1 MMEYEDEREAVLMM
15 TEACNSNCIMC
26 PMSSDARKRGNR
38 LSEKEAEEELS
49 HLCKDTEHID
59 ITGGEPFLNAP
70 LVLDVMK
77 RLNEQHAQI
86 PVQILTNG
94 RALSL
99 PSIQKAI
106 AQLITSRYR
115 FAIPIHAGNAALHDN
130 ITQTPGSFEQT
141 MRGLTFLSSTPAQ
154 IEIRIVGHRLN
165 MDHLAELC
173 DTLLQSGI
181 RIHVVN
187 FIAMEMNGSA
197 ARNRELLWVDYKAF
211 FEKAK
216 PIIRRLI
223 HHGIDVGLYDFPL
236 CAVEPAYWSLAKK
249 SITGWKVRYP
259 EGCAQCDEKAACGG
273 VFRST
278 ALLGLCPVYPIKY
291 KEK

>member
-1 MMEYEDEREAVLMM
+1 
-15 TEACNSNCIMC
+15 
-26 PMSSDARKRGNR
+26 
-38 LSEKEAEEELS
+38 
-49 HLCKDTEHID
+49 
-59 ITGGEPFLNAP
+59 
-70 LVLDVMK
+70 MK

-197 ARNRELLWVDYKAF
+197 ARNRELLWVVIKSSS
-211 FEKAK
+211 
-216 PIIRRLI
+216 RRLNRLSS
-223 HHGIDVGLYDFPL
+223 G
-236 CAVEPAYWSLAKK
+236 
-249 SITGWKVRYP
+249 
-259 EGCAQCDEKAACGG
+259 
-273 VFRST
+273 
-278 ALLGLCPVYPIKY
+278 
-291 KEK
+291 

>member
-49 HLCKDTEHID
+49 HLCEDTEHID

-130 ITQTPGSFEQT
+130 ITQTPGS
-141 MRGLTFLSSTPAQ
+141 
-154 IEIRIVGHRLN
+154 LN
-165 MDHLAELC
+165 RRCVADFF
-173 DTLLQSGI
+173 
-181 RIHVVN
+181 VVN
-187 FIAMEMNGSA
+187 ACADRDSYRGASAEYGS
-197 ARNRELLWVDYKAF
+197 F
-211 FEKAK
+211 
-216 PIIRRLI
+216 
-223 HHGIDVGLYDFPL
+223 G
-236 CAVEPAYWSLAKK
+236 
-249 SITGWKVRYP
+249 
-259 EGCAQCDEKAACGG
+259 
-273 VFRST
+273 
-278 ALLGLCPVYPIKY
+278 
-291 KEK
+291 

>member
-15 TEACNSNCIMC
+15 TEACNSNRIMC
-26 PMSSDARKRGNR
+26 PMSSNARKRGNR

-49 HLCKDTEHID
+49 HLCEDTEHID

-106 AQLITSRYR
+106 APLITSRYR
-115 FAIPIHAGNAALHDN
+115 FAVPVHAGNADLHDS

-236 CAVEPAYWSLAKK
+236 CAVEPAYWPLAKK
-249 SITGWKVRYP
+249 SIAGWKVRYP

-273 VFRST
+273 IFRST